1 LSHFIN
7 LENKLILI
15 AALLFLASCEYKP
28 KGEYYRNL
36 VPTPPGS
43 VTISIQDHSD
53 TLIMFYHNTF
63 SVKVECQDR
72 KVVYYRM
79 YIDGVMKEEKVVD
92 GSGIMIDPLA
102 YIEQDR
108 VYTLTIEV
116 GISSGSGSIGD
127 ELGAEGYTFGK
138 DFILA
143 VLLNQTSYSPY
154 LEFDRSD
161 GRMRLFVDVPS
172 NIQNVRKMVFSK
184 ALANSPMITFDTV
197 IGSGHFEAIDNSYVG
212 EYAYY
217 NVEVFLGDLSGTIF
231 THYTQGGTSVAMDL
245 PELTI
250 TPSER
255 GFPLLRWCKSH
266 YPDNVGSYRIYGWA
280 SGHASKELLG
290 TNTDVNDTGFE
301 ATGTVFPGYYT
312 FHVATIP
319 HHAPS
324 FLTDQV
330 AWDNYSSEEYAYVGR
345 PSFYYYSCLAPEGH
359 FLYFGSGSNDISE
372 YSVLL
377 DTVTRVFTTPTGWFY
392 TKAVSP
398 NAKYIL
404 AATGIQDFQYLFIDL
419 TTNQEQWIPSSQ
431 VVGAGKE
438 AGIISVSDNGIAS
451 ISTGNRI
458 VVYDFVN
465 QTQIKDK
472 TFSSNVERTV
482 ISGDGQYIFA
492 YADKLY
498 LYKLVSSTLVEKWNS
513 SGTPGT
519 IKFYSFYPSNNGLA
533 VLFIDQNFY
542 TRNCETWALVNSF
555 PMDITDLCNIDFTSG
570 HILGK
575 TDQDIKVYGL
585 SSGNKLFQNPVIEN
599 APVYYF
605 RLKNN
610 TVYYSGGKKLIIF

>member
-1 LSHFIN
+1 LSHIIN
-7 LENKLILI
+7 LKHTLILI
-15 AALLFLASCEYKP
+15 AALLFLASCEYQP
-28 KGEYYRNL
+28 KGEYYRDL
-36 VPTPPGS
+36 TPTPPGS
-43 VTISIQDHSD
+43 VTISIPDHSD
-53 TLIMFYHNTF
+53 TLIEFYHHTF
-63 SVKVECQDR
+63 AVNVECQDR

-79 YIDGVMKEEKVVD
+79 YIDGLMKEEKVVD
-92 GSGIMIDPLA
+92 GSGFMIDPLA

-138 DFILA
+138 DFVLA

-184 ALANSPMITFDTV
+184 ALANSAMITFDTV

-217 NVEVFLGDLSGTIF
+217 NVDVFLGDLSGTIY
-231 THYTQGGTSVAMDL
+231 THYAQGGASAQMDL
-245 PELTI
+245 PEITI

-255 GFPLLRWCKSH
+255 GFPLLRWRKSH

-280 SGHASKELLG
+280 SGNASKELLG
-290 TNTDVNDTGFE
+290 TNTNVNDTVFE

-319 HHAPS
+319 QQAPP

-330 AWDNYSSEEYAYVGR
+330 AWDNYSSEEFAYVGR
-345 PSFYYYSCLAPEGH
+345 PSFFYYSCLAPEGS

-372 YSVLL
+372 YSVPL
-377 DTVTRVFTTPTGWFY
+377 DTVTRVFTTATGWFY

-398 NAKYIL
+398 NAKYLL

-419 TTNQEQWIPSSQ
+419 TTYQEQWIPSSQ
-431 VVGAGKE
+431 VVGAGRE

-451 ISTGNRI
+451 ISTTNRI
-458 VVYDFVN
+458 VVYDCVHQNQVN
-465 QTQIKDK
+465 IK
-472 TFSSNVERTV
+472 TFTSNVERTV
-482 ISGDGQYIFA
+482 ISADGQYIFA
-492 YADKLY
+492 QAGNLY
-498 LYKLVSSTLVEKWNS
+498 LFKLVSSTLLEKWNS

-519 IKFYSFYPSNNGLA
+519 IKFYTFYPATPGLA
-533 VLFIDQNFY
+533 VLFIDQTFY
-542 TRNCETWALVNSF
+542 TRNCDTWALENSF
-555 PMDITDLCNIDFTSG
+555 PMDISGLCNIDFTSG

-575 TDQDIKVYGL
+575 TNQDIKVYGL
-585 SSGNKLFQNPVIEN
+585 SSGSMLFRNPVIEN
-599 APVYYF
+599 TDVYNF
-605 RLKNN
+605 RLKNS
-610 TVYYSGGKKLIIF
+610 TVYHSGGKKLIIF